1 MNVDEFEKIIES
13 WRSYILVDALQ
24 DYSLEI
30 DEDVP
35 KEFAAIALYLD
46 TTTVRAAGETTEYYD
61 GYRRAATDVL
71 NLLGLQM
78 VQDDEMRIK
87 KNYLNSTYGDRFWN
101 LTSIILEE

>member
-1 MNVDEFEKIIES
+1 MKVDEFEKIIES

-61 GYRRAATDVL
+61 GYRKAATDVL

-78 VQDDEMRIK
+78 VQDDEMRIIHIK
-87 KNYLNSTYGDRFWN
+87 RRVS
-101 LTSIILEE
+101 EEDNEEVLKQYIWG